1 MSTERSAA
9 ENPSSTAGSRSTGDS
24 RSTAGSR
31 STVRRPRGAVREGLI
46 AAGLE
51 LARTGGPDAVV
62 LREATRIVGVV
73 PNAAYRHF
81 ADRDELLAAVCAA
94 AMDELGARMAAAV
107 AAVPGERGDADA
119 AFGRMAAVGTAYLD
133 FARTEP
139 KLFATAFAVPE
150 QHPYFVPENAAGSDR
165 TPLGQLRDVLD
176 ELVEAGLLDPRR
188 REGVEFPVWSTVH
201 GLAVLIE
208 QGPLRVAPEEDVRL
222 LTDKVLGF
230 IAESLLAGV
239 PEAGA

>member
-1 MSTERSAA
+1 MDTDRSAA
-9 ENPSSTAGSRSTGDS
+9 GNPRSAAGSRST
-24 RSTAGSR
+24 A
-31 STVRRPRGAVREGLI
+31 RRPRGAVRDGLI

-94 AMDELGARMAAAV
+94 AMGELGARMAAAL
-107 AAVPGERGDADA
+107 ARVPGERGDADG
-119 AFGRMAAVGTAYLD
+119 AFGRLGAVGAAYLA
-133 FARTEP
+133 FAREEP
-139 KLFATAFAVPE
+139 GLFATAFAVPD
-150 QHPYFVPENAAGSDR
+150 QHPYVVPDGVRGADGS
-165 TPLGQLRDVLD
+165 PLGQLRDVLD

-188 REGVEFPVWSTVH
+188 RECVEFPVWSTVH

-208 QGPLRVAPEEDVRL
+208 QGPLRVAPEAEISM
-222 LTDKVLGF
+222 LTDRVLGF
-230 IAESLLAGV
+230 IAESLLAPGGT
-239 PEAGA
+239 ADA